1 MLESREIK
9 NGIGGRQWEAG
20 GGGYEEVSDEIWP
33 AKSQKTHMET
43 ENVDKF
49 MCVLVLSSILRDNEK
64 VNRSLDD
71 VVV

>member
-1 MLESREIK
+1 MGEGSEKR
-9 NGIGGRQWEAG
+9 G